1 MTGRRSSIKNRGWQ
15 MVGTHNVGAELVDQ
29 LTKGLEKYGK
39 GQTDIQR
46 FSNYF
51 FESAEIDDLGSLSE
65 EQLVNITID
74 AFDYIQTRPANAH
87 KIRAYDISVNSE
99 NGEADT
105 RTVIEVLN
113 DDMPFL
119 VDSIMGEIQDQHL
132 NLFQIMHPIFYT
144 ERKSSGEMV
153 ALLEEEATYQDG
165 LKNKAEG
172 YLRESFIHIQI
183 EAISDQRKKDLA
195 TTISNILENVRLAVA
210 DWRAMLHLVSRIC
223 VEYTEN
229 PPPVEMTDLSEAVD
243 FLRWLS
249 DNHFTFLGM
258 RRYEL
263 QTQGEKVYLKP
274 VQDSGLGVLRDPDIQ
289 VIRTGGS
296 NYELSE
302 QSRKFLYSP
311 DPLMVT
317 KANLRSNIHRRVHM
331 DYIGVKIYS
340 DDGEIIGELRIVGLF
355 TSTAYTRAPKDVPL
369 LRHKVET
376 VIKRFGMEK
385 SSHAGKALQN
395 VLDTFPRDELFQIGA
410 DKLFE
415 TVYAVTR
422 LDLQPKA
429 KVFVRMDE
437 FWRFASILVYVP
449 RDTFSTDTRIKI
461 ADYLARKF
469 NGRVSAVYPFIP
481 EGPMVRI
488 HYIIGLSGEVQ
499 PEYDEDD
506 LSQNVALMLNSWR
519 DGLKEELSKEHLLSK
534 ASNLLQKYGHAFP
547 AGYEELVA
555 PSIAIQDI
563 NRIERLRPD
572 DPIAISFYKED
583 GAPEEEIRA
592 SIYHL
597 GGPIPLT
604 QRVPILENFGFSVID
619 ERSFL
624 ITPSDE
630 DSGETIINLH
640 NMVLHTRNKES
651 LDLEQI
657 HKRLEDGFIAVWC
670 GFAEDDQYNQLLT
683 KVAINWRE
691 VAAIR
696 ALGQFLRQI
705 GDPFSKRYL
714 GQTLAKYPAVT
725 NAIIELF
732 RMRCNP
738 DISLP
743 ADDRIRIQEELIDN
757 IEYELSEIP
766 SLDEDRIL
774 RHYLDLTKAILRTNF
789 YQLSKDKIPL
799 ETIAF
804 KFDSRNIEAIP
815 NPKPYAEIFVYSPR
829 VEGVHLRGG
838 KIARGGL
845 RWSDRKQ
852 DFRTEVLGLAKAQQV
867 KNTVIVPTGAKGGFV
882 PKKLSDNA
890 SREERQAEGV
900 ECYKLFINSLLTIT
914 DNISGQEIIRPER
927 VICYD
932 QEDPYLV
939 VAADKGTATFSDIAN
954 QISQENKFWLDDAF
968 ASGGSAGYDHKKM
981 GITARGAWESVKR
994 HFREMDRDIQTEEFT
1009 VIGVGDMSGDVF
1021 GNGMILS
1028 KATRLLAA
1036 FDHRDIFIDPNPT
1049 QERAWFERKRLF
1061 EMDRSSWQN
1070 YNRDIISKGG
1080 GVFSRDAK
1088 SIELTDEIRELTGLR
1103 QDKVTPNQL
1112 IHAILKVQADLLWFG
1127 GIGTYICADNERDE
1141 EVGDRA
1147 NDAIRIKAS
1156 ELHVK
1161 VVGEGANLGM
1171 TQKARIEFAM
1181 RGGRL
1186 NTDAIDNSAGVN
1198 SSDLEVNIKIVLG
1211 ELVRNEHMSLK
1222 ERDALLAKMTDEV
1235 AIACLKNNY
1244 LQSLTISLGQR
1255 RGLDDLSFQK
1265 RLMNELERKGL
1276 LNRKLEDLPSDTEI
1290 KKRARTGQP
1299 MTRPELAVLL
1309 AYSKIDLFNQLIESS
1324 VPDDEFLVEELLAYF
1339 PETLRRD
1346 IPDALKE
1353 HRLRREII
1361 ATQLSNAIINRG
1373 GSTMIIRIREETGY
1387 RVADIAYAFV
1397 AARAVFDLEEIY
1409 AEIDSLDTKISGD
1422 LQLSMYAEIQNLLR
1436 AQTKWFLHNI
1446 DLSLGL
1452 SNVIST
1458 YKNGLELLDQSV
1470 NDVMS
1475 PFQISELQNE
1485 IKKLEEQGV
1494 SKNLAAYI
1502 ASLTFLSNGPDM
1514 ILSANNTD
1522 KTIKE
1527 ASVIYCEIERQFRLD
1542 DLRKQAIELGHGD
1555 YFDRIAVNSALQD
1568 ISEVQRSISEEIL
1581 ESEGEITDWI
1591 DDHSDAVERAQQLI
1605 SDILRADELSI
1616 AKLTVAVSHLRQ
1628 LC

>member
-1 MTGRRSSIKNRGWQ
+1 
-15 MVGTHNVGAELVDQ
+15 MVGTHNIGAELVDQ
-29 LTKGLEKYGK
+29 LTRGLEKYGK

-51 FESAEIDDLGSLSE
+51 FESAEIDDLGALSE
-65 EQLVNITID
+65 DLLVNITID
-74 AFDYIQTRPANAH
+74 AFDYIKTRPANAH
-87 KIRAYDISVNSE
+87 KIRAYDISVNSD
-99 NGEADT
+99 NGEEDS
-105 RTVIEVLN
+105 RTVIEILN

-119 VDSIMGEIQDQHL
+119 VDSIISELQEQHL
-132 NLFQIMHPIFYT
+132 NVFQVMHPIVYT
-144 ERKSSGEMV
+144 ERKSSGEMTAILDEEV
-153 ALLEEEATYQDG
+153 AFHDG
-165 LKNKAEG
+165 YNNKAEG

-210 DWRAMLHLVSRIC
+210 DWRAMLHLVSQVC
-223 VEYTEN
+223 SEYSET
-229 PPPVEMTDLSEAVD
+229 PPPLEMTDLTESVN

-274 VQDSGLGVLRDPDIQ
+274 IKESGLGILRDPDVQ

-296 NYELSE
+296 NYELSD

-317 KANLRSNIHRRVHM
+317 KANLRSSIHRRVHM

-340 DDGEIIGELRIVGLF
+340 HTGEIIGELRIVGLF
-355 TSTAYTRAPKDVPL
+355 TSTAYTRAPKDVPF
-369 LRHKVET
+369 LRYKVET
-376 VIKRFGMEK
+376 VVNRFGMEK
-385 SSHAGKALQN
+385 SSHASKALQN
-395 VLDTFPRDELFQIGA
+395 VIDTFPRDELFQIGV
-410 DKLFE
+410 DKLYE
-415 TVYAVTR
+415 TVHAITK
-422 LDLQPKA
+422 LDLQPKSR
-429 KVFVRMDE
+429 VFVRMDE
-437 FWRFASILVYVP
+437 FGRFASILVFVP
-449 RDTFSTDTRIKI
+449 RDAFSTASRIKI
-461 ADYLARKF
+461 ADYLAESF
-469 NGRVSAVYPFIP
+469 NGRVSACYPFIP
-481 EGPMVRI
+481 EGPLVRI
-488 HYIIGLSGEVQ
+488 HYIIGLSGEEQ
-499 PEYDEDD
+499 PEYDEQE
-506 LSQNVALMLNSWR
+506 LSIKVAEMLRNWS
-519 DGLKEELSKEHLLSK
+519 DALKEELSSKYLLSK
-534 ASNLLQKYGHAFP
+534 ASNLLHKYGNAFP
-547 AGYEELVA
+547 AGYEELTD
-555 PSIAIQDI
+555 PSMAINDI
-563 NRIERLRPD
+563 DRIENLKQD
-572 DPIAISFYKED
+572 DPIAISFYREKN
-583 GAPEEEIRA
+583 APEQEIRA

-624 ITPSDE
+624 ITPTDE
-630 DSGETIINLH
+630 NNKQIVVNLH
-640 NMVLHTRNKES
+640 NMVLHIRNGEKI
-651 LDLEQI
+651 DLEQV

-670 GFAEDDQYNQLLT
+670 GFAEDDQYNGLLT
-683 KVAINWRE
+683 KVKINWRE

-696 ALGQFLRQI
+696 ALGSFLRQI

-714 GQTLAKYPAVT
+714 GQTLAKHPAVT
-725 NAIIELF
+725 NALIELF

-738 DISLP
+738 DLDLP
-743 ADDRIRIQEELIDN
+743 AEDRIRVQEELIEN
-757 IEYELSEIP
+757 IEFELSEIP

-774 RHYLDLTKAILRTNF
+774 RHYLHLTKAILRTNF
-789 YQLSKDKIPL
+789 YQQSNNKMPP
-799 ETIAF
+799 ETISF
-804 KFDSRNIEAIP
+804 KFDSHNIESIP

-882 PKKLSDNA
+882 PKNLSDNA
-890 SREERQAEGV
+890 SREERQSEGV
-900 ECYKLFINSLLTIT
+900 ECYKLFIDSLLSIT
-914 DNISGQEIIRPER
+914 DNIDGQEITRPDR

-954 QISQENKFWLDDAF
+954 GISQKNNFWLDDAF

-1028 KATRLLAA
+1028 KATKLIAA
-1036 FDHRDIFIDPNPT
+1036 FDHRDIFIDPSPS
-1049 QERAWFERKRLF
+1049 QERSWLERKRLF
-1061 EMDRSSWQN
+1061 EMERSSWQS
-1070 YNRDIISKGG
+1070 YNRDLISKGG
-1080 GVFSRDAK
+1080 GIFSRDAK
-1088 SIELTDEIRELTGLR
+1088 SIDLTDEIREMTGLK

-1112 IHAILKVQADLLWFG
+1112 IHALLKSEADLLWFG

-1147 NDAIRIKAS
+1147 NDAIRIRAS
-1156 ELHVK
+1156 ELRVK

-1171 TQKARIEFAM
+1171 TQKARIEFA
-1181 RGGRL
+1181 RRDGRL

-1211 ELVRNEHMSLK
+1211 ELVRNEKMTLE
-1222 ERDALLAKMTDEV
+1222 ERDKLLAKMTDEV
-1235 AIACLKNNY
+1235 AEACLRNNY

-1265 RLMNELERKGL
+1265 RLINELERKGL

-1290 KKRARTGQP
+1290 KKRARTGLP

-1309 AYSKIDLFNQLIESS
+1309 AYAKLDLFNQLIESG
-1324 VPDDEFLVEELLAYF
+1324 VPDDDFLTEELLAYF
-1339 PETLRRD
+1339 PETLRKE
-1346 IPDALKE
+1346 IPEAIQE

-1361 ATQLSNAIINRG
+1361 ATQLSNAMINRG
-1373 GSTMIIRIREETGY
+1373 GSTMIVRIKEETGY
-1387 RVADIAYAFV
+1387 KVADIAYAFV
-1397 AARAVFDLEEIY
+1397 AARAVFDLEEVY
-1409 AEIDSLDTKISGD
+1409 SEIDALDTKIPGA

-1436 AQTKWFLHNI
+1436 AQTKWFLHNV
-1446 DLSLGL
+1446 DLSQGL
-1452 SNVIST
+1452 SDVIST

-1470 NDVMS
+1470 DEVMS
-1475 PFQISELQNE
+1475 RMQISELQEE
-1485 IKKLEEQGV
+1485 IKNLEEQGV
-1494 SKNLAAYI
+1494 SSNLTAYI
-1502 ASLTFLSNGPDM
+1502 ASLNFLSNGPDI
-1514 ILSANNTD
+1514 ILAANNTD
-1522 KTIKE
+1522 KTIRE
-1527 ASVIYCEIERQFRLD
+1527 AAIIYCEIDRQFHLD

-1591 DDHSDAVERAQQLI
+1591 DYHADAVERAQQLI
-1605 SDILRADELSI
+1605 SDILRAEELSI